1 MIDRTTWA
9 CALLLA
15 VAACGGDAA
24 KTGSS
29 STPAGSAAP
38 KTGDAK
44 PADAAAAKGPPTK
57 LMKKD
62 TEVMLDDIF
71 GLKRMKEPIDKRVAE
86 AEGKLGAPAKTD
98 GGDGVWYVKDDT
110 GGCHSLKLG
119 KKDGAYTMTTVDK
132 GLCGL

>member
-1 MIDRTTWA
+1 MIERTTWA

-15 VAACGGDAA
+15 VAACGGEAE

-29 STPAGSAAP
+29 ASPAGSAAP
-38 KTGDAK
+38 KAADAK
-44 PADAAAAKGPPTK
+44 PADAPAKGPPTK
-57 LMKKD
+57 LVKKD
-62 TEVMLDDIF
+62 TEAMLDDIF
-71 GLKRMKEPIDKRVAE
+71 GLKRMKEPIDARVAE
-86 AEGKLGAPAKTD
+86 AEGKLGAPAKTE
-98 GGDGVWYVKDDT
+98 GGDGIWYVKDDA